1 MSTSVTSQPPIT
13 QLSFGSVFRYYPT
26 RMLSEDEKRGR
37 KSTAPA
43 HSYQLMQKVKS
54 CDVSVI
60 DYLSRRVEQAFVGYP
75 ALSSLFTGKRIVL
88 VPVPRSS
95 PMKSPS
101 SSWPALWICKEIL
114 EHVISKMHVTPRL
127 AVLLKRTSP
136 VPPARTGKKDERR
149 PSIHYATMAVDQSQL
164 ERHFHKIKAGDVV
177 VLVDD
182 IVTSGNTI
190 MASAWHVK
198 SCLPSV
204 EVRAFTL
211 FRTLQIPD
219 PDVLFEPVVGTIEYD
234 VSMDWCNRNP

>member
-13 QLSFGSVFRYYPT
+13 QLSFGSVFRYYPA
-26 RMLSEDEKRGR
+26 RMLSEDERRGR
-37 KSTAPA
+37 KPTAPA

-54 CDVSVI
+54 CEASIVEF
-60 DYLSRRVEQAFVGYP
+60 LSSRVEQAFVGYP

-88 VPVPRSS
+88 VPVPRAN

-114 EHVISKMHVTPRL
+114 EHVISKPHVTPRL

-136 VPPARTGKKDERR
+136 VPPARTGKTDERR
-149 PSIHYATMAVDQSQL
+149 PSKQFATMAVDQSQL
-164 ERHFHKIKAGDVV
+164 KRHFPKIKAGDVV

-182 IVTSGNTI
+182 IVTSGSTI

-211 FRTLQIPD
+211 FRTLQSPD

-234 VSMDWCNRNP
+234 VSVDWCNRNP

>member
-1 MSTSVTSQPPIT
+1 
-13 QLSFGSVFRYYPT
+13 
-26 RMLSEDEKRGR
+26 MLSEDERRGR
-37 KSTAPA
+37 KPTAPA

-54 CDVSVI
+54 CDASFT
-60 DYLSRRVEQAFVGYP
+60 DYLSRRVEQAFVGYS

-114 EHVISKMHVTPRL
+114 KHVISKMHVTPRL

-136 VPPARTGKKDERR
+136 VPPARTGKTDERR
-149 PSIHYATMAVDQSQL
+149 PSKQFATMAVDQSQL
-164 ERHFHKIKAGDVV
+164 KRHFPKIKAGEVV

-182 IVTSGNTI
+182 IVTSGSTI

-198 SCLPSV
+198 SCLPAV

-211 FRTLQIPD
+211 FRTLQDYD
-219 PDVLFEPVVGTIEYD
+219 PDTYFEPVVGTIGYD
-234 VSMDWCNRNP
+234 VSVDWCNRNP